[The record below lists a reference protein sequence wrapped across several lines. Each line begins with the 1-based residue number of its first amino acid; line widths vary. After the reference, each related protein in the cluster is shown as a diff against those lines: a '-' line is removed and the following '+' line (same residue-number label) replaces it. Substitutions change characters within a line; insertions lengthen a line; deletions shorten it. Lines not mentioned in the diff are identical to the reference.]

1 MPNDREKTELTVHTD
16 ALYITQ
22 SPVSPSHMYMDVE
35 SITWARAMLK
45 HLYLNSGSYNADTT
59 ELLTLSV
66 LLVSLAMMHH

>member
-35 SITWARAMLK
+35 SIT
-45 HLYLNSGSYNADTT
+45 
-59 ELLTLSV
+59 
-66 LLVSLAMMHH
+66 